1 MGDIKESE
9 VLSLMQ
15 YPSLTLKIHNSWK
28 NGPIINNYS
37 IFRNKKNLK
46 NANVLLENTLVQF
59 TRPKKWH

>member
-37 IFRNKKNLK
+37 IFRNKKIWK
-46 NANVLLENTLVQF
+46 MQMSY
-59 TRPKKWH
+59 